1 MGLMMNQP
9 SQFKSGYI
17 AIIGEPNVGKST
29 LMNCILDQKISAV
42 TSKPQTT
49 RHRIVGIRS
58 NELSQMIFLDTPGLL
73 TPRYRLQEAM
83 MKTAYAAF
91 TDADIILFIL
101 DAGENNIVKE
111 FDKHP
116 AIPKLKASSKTI
128 FLLLNKNDRIDDQKM
143 ASLVSIFTEKMLF
156 HEIIPTSGLRKSGID
171 DLINRLIHYLPEHP
185 PYYPLD
191 IVSEHPERFFVSE
204 LIREKI
210 FEQFEEEIPYSTT
223 VEIIDFKEQKGR
235 KDVIR
240 AEIYVERD
248 SQKGILIGQQGS
260 ALKKLGAESRR
271 EIEEFLQRPVFLEL
285 HIKVRNK
292 WRDNPQMLKHL
303 GYTA

>member
-1 MGLMMNQP
+1 MNQP
-9 SQFKSGYI
+9 DHFKAGYI

-58 NELSQMIFLDTPGLL
+58 NERSQMIFLDTPGLVK
-73 TPRYRLQEAM
+73 PRYRLHEAM
-83 MKTAYAAF
+83 MKTAYSAF

-101 DAGENNIVKE
+101 DVGDNTIVKE
-111 FDKHP
+111 FEQHP
-116 AIPKLKASSKTI
+116 ALPPLLTSKKII
-128 FLLLNKNDRIDDQKM
+128 FLLLNKSDRIDNEKM
-143 ASLVSIFTEKMLF
+143 AFLISVFTKKKIFR
-156 HEIIPTSGLRKSGID
+156 EIISTSGLHATGID
-171 DLINRLIHYLPEHP
+171 NLIERLTNYLPEHP

-235 KDVIR
+235 KDVIA

-248 SQKGILIGQQGS
+248 SQKGILIGRQGT
-260 ALKKLGAESRR
+260 ALKKLGEGARR

-285 HIKVRNK
+285 HIKVRKK
-292 WRDNPQMLKHL
+292 WRDNPLILKQL
-303 GYTA
+303 GYTS